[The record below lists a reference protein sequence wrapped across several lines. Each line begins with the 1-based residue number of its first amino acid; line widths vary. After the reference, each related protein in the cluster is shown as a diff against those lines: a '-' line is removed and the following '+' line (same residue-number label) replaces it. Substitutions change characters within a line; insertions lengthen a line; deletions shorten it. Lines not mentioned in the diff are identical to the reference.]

1 MPAAS
6 MTSRRRDAARASLGA
21 RISSGDT
28 VRPALAQERL
38 AAGPVAD
45 DEEGVLVER
54 VAGDVEQ
61 ARTAL
66 RRAFPDPPAV
76 VLVGW
81 ARLRCERCRESVALR
96 HEAGDRG
103 GPLGLSLTRVRVI
116 LADVRSHT
124 GSWSQKRGRPVA
136 ASCERSPP
144 PVAASIARAPR
155 GDESDSSATHAPD
168 LRRTRRIR
176 GTRAGSAALASDARA
191 QRTAGSPALRGSV
204 AAASEPPPAG
214 PPSTS
219 SIAWACP
226 TLRSNG
232 SVSVTGWPIA
242 ASAASTPGLKRGSAR
257 TSTGGAKCSPAST
270 NQRGAATAVATSTPP
285 STRAE
290 TTWAWICGWASPP
303 IDPATIHGSRSPAR
317 KSIPGMSVW
326 SVRLRG
332 ARTFGCA
339 GSRLKYEPRFW

>member
-6 MTSRRRDAARASLGA
+6 MTSRRRDEARASLGA

-28 VRPALAQERL
+28 IRPALAQERL

-45 DEEGVLVER
+45 DEEGVLIER

-61 ARTAL
+61 ARTTL

-155 GDESDSSATHAPD
+155 GDESHSPATHAPD
-168 LRRTRRIR
+168 
-176 GTRAGSAALASDARA
+176 ALDALA

-214 PPSTS
+214 PPATS

-232 SVSVTGWPIA
+232 SVSVT
-242 ASAASTPGLKRGSAR
+242 
-257 TSTGGAKCSPAST
+257 
-270 NQRGAATAVATSTPP
+270 
-285 STRAE
+285 
-290 TTWAWICGWASPP
+290 
-303 IDPATIHGSRSPAR
+303 
-317 KSIPGMSVW
+317 
-326 SVRLRG
+326 
-332 ARTFGCA
+332 
-339 GSRLKYEPRFW
+339 